1 MKENFNIEQ
10 PHLKENPYSVPE
22 GYFSSLQVAI
32 SDRISQKDSKAGAW
46 RLRKP
51 QLALVYTFAFVLL
64 IGFGAIKLFS
74 PSAIEGGSGIFLSTA
89 KLLEDP
95 HLETSFIDFFDDET
109 DSLTKKTEI
118 DPEQIIEY
126 LNNDASIVYLASL
139 K

>member
-1 MKENFNIEQ
+1 MKEIFNIEQ

-22 GYFSSLQVAI
+22 GYFSSLQGAI
-32 SDRISQKDSKAGAW
+32 SDRISLKGSESGVW
-46 RLRKP
+46 RLKKP

-74 PSAIEGGSGIFLSTA
+74 PFAVERGSVTLVSSSQ
-89 KLLEDP
+89 LLEDH

>member
-22 GYFSSLQVAI
+22 GYFSSLQDVI
-32 SDRISQKDSKAGAW
+32 SERISQKDSNSGAW
-46 RLRKP
+46 RLIKP
-51 QLALVYTFAFVLL
+51 QLALVSTFAFVFLL
-64 IGFGAIKLFS
+64 GYGAMKIFS
-74 PSAIEGGSGIFLSTA
+74 PSAVESGSGILMSNSQ
-89 KLLEDP
+89 LVEEH